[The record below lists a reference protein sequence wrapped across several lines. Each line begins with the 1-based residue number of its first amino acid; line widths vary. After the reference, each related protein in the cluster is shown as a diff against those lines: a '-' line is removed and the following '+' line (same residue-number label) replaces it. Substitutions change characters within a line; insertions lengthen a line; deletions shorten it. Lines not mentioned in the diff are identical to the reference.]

1 MRVIATL
8 TPGEVF
14 TALGFLTGAAIFA
27 WQMKARHVFTHGMGF
42 IAAAAI
48 IGGVLGAKIIEWILV
63 SGGSSQQFLN
73 PSSGGRTIIGGII
86 CGWLAVEF
94 VKWRLGIRRSTGDL
108 FALALPAGEAVGRIG
123 CLLNGCCYGTISN
136 VPWAIYQHDAWRH
149 PSQIYSSL
157 AALVIFTFLFFMC
170 HRLTREGDL
179 FRLYLLLYGI
189 TRFTIEFYRERNIAF
204 NGLSTA
210 QWICIEMVVVSS
222 IMLIWP
228 LYKKYHQKRSNLYA
242 T

>member
-1 MRVIATL
+1 ML
-8 TPGEVF
+8 TPGEFF
-14 TALGFLTGAAIFA
+14 TALGFLTGAAVFA
-27 WQMKARHVFTHGMGF
+27 WQMKTLHVFTHGMGF

-48 IGGVLGAKIIEWILV
+48 IGGVLGAKITEWILV
-63 SGGSSQQFLN
+63 SGGSPEQFLN

-86 CGWLAVEF
+86 CGWLSVEI

-136 VPWAIYQHDAWRH
+136 VPWAIYQHGAWRH

-157 AALVIFTFLFFMC
+157 AALVLFTILFFLR
-170 HRLTREGDL
+170 HRVTREGDL
-179 FRLYLLLYGI
+179 FRFYLLFYGI
-189 TRFTIEFYRERNIAF
+189 ARFIIEYYRERNIAF
-204 NGLSTA
+204 GGLSTA
-210 QWICIEMVVVSS
+210 QWICIELVVVSS
-222 IMLIWP
+222 IMLLWP
-228 LYKKYHQKRSNLYA
+228 VFRKYQLQRRNIYA